1 MGLAMLNMRIY
12 IICLKSKKLYVFSDE
27 PPYNQMFS
35 EEFEIHGLKNP
46 RDIVSTEKDKL
57 LFISDEDDG
66 EKHRIWQLSTVSV
79 CPILSRSLSCSCNG
93 PKESLL
99 LKQQSLDVAEN
110 AEGLYKVN
118 NCTIDRKPC
127 KMFLC
132 PVEDKQVGTMLAVL
146 TSSFHVS
153 CVEEYFVYIYK
164 INGMK
169 ILRKVLLNSDLG
181 EIFHVIIQP
190 PPLKNSQSM
199 NVNSMFESS
208 DIEDPLSKSNF
219 IVSHKTNDNN
229 QFGETKTVWLISKVS
244 WDGLSIIKSFSPS
257 QVEGTNFNES
267 EFIALAD
274 RCRIL
279 VADQKNDRVIILGP
293 AFSGSQV
300 LVKKNDRNRFE
311 KPSRI
316 FYHLKKRMLVVSHW
330 EKKGTFSVLT
340 H

>member
-12 IICLKSKKLYVFSDE
+12 FVCLKSKKLYVFSDE

-35 EEFEIHGLKNP
+35 EEFEILGLTNP
-46 RDIVSTEKDKL
+46 RDIVSSEKDKL

-66 EKHRIWQLSTVSV
+66 EKHRIWQLSTVSGG
-79 CPILSRSLSCSCNG
+79 PILSRSLSCSSNG

-99 LKQQSLDVAEN
+99 SKQQSLDVVDN
-110 AEGLYKVN
+110 AEGLYKVS

-132 PVEDKQVGTMLAVL
+132 PVEDKQVGTVLTVL
-146 TSSFHVS
+146 TSSFHAS
-153 CVEEYFVYIYK
+153 CMEEYFVYIYK

-169 ILRKVLLNSDLG
+169 LLRRVLLTSDLG

-190 PPLKNSQSM
+190 PSLKKSQST
-199 NVNSMFESS
+199 NVNNIFESS
-208 DIEDPLSKSNF
+208 NIEDPLSKFNF
-219 IVSHKTNDNN
+219 IVSHKTKTTDEL
-229 QFGETKTVWLISKVS
+229 GGTKTVWLISKVS
-244 WDGLSIIKSFSPS
+244 WDGLSIIKSFLPS
-257 QVEGTNFNES
+257 EVDGANFNES

-279 VADQKNDRVIILGP
+279 VADQKNDRVVILGP
-293 AFSGSQV
+293 AFKGSQI
-300 LVKKNDRNRFE
+300 LMKKNDRNRFE

-330 EKKGTFSVLT
+330 EKKGIFSVFT